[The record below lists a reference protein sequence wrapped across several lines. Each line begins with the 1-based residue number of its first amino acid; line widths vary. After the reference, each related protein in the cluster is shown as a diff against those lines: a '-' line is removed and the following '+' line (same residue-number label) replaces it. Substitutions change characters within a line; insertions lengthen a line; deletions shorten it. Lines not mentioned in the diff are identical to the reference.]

1 MGERRLGWNEEGYGR
16 EKAWM
21 EWGRRQAGVCLYRG
35 GHLAARVKIL
45 SLMAPYEG
53 ICEWIGKIRD
63 LIVEECRK
71 NERIDERWEALTVG
85 YPAKGWGQPTSLVIP
100 SGWLSSR
107 GFLTYFYPQK
117 SYFHN

>member
-1 MGERRLGWNEEGYGR
+1 LNLERRALLWEREGLDGMRKDMGERRLGWNEEGDKQGYVYIG
-16 EKAWM
+16 
-21 EWGRRQAGVCLYRG
+21 G

-71 NERIDERWEALTVG
+71 NERIDER
-85 YPAKGWGQPTSLVIP
+85 
-100 SGWLSSR
+100 
-107 GFLTYFYPQK
+107 
-117 SYFHN
+117 